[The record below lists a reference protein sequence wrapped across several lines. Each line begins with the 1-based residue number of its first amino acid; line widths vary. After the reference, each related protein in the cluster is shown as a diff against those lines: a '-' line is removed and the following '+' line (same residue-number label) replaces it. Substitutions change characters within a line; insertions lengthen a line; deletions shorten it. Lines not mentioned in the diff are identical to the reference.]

1 MQRSQFT
8 LEGWRTESTL
18 LGLEHVVRGILG
30 ISGLI
35 LRPPRWPGG
44 KEKIIII
51 IIKRTLFGRTL
62 DTLPAANAVHSH
74 LHKSKGRA
82 GCCYSD
88 KSQICR
94 ALLREHVRLSG
105 LPRSPNLT
113 LNHVCM
119 FFFPCA
125 RPFWEF
131 VILQNFLPRRLFMSV
146 LSCFTVQLTE
156 LKFRTLLRGQFLK
169 SACVI

>member
-35 LRPPRWPGG
+35 LRPPRWLGG

-51 IIKRTLFGRTL
+51 IKKRTLFGRTL

-94 ALLREHVRLSG
+94 ALLREHMRLSG

-119 FFFPCA
+119 FFFHVPDHFENLWFYAIFCLGG
-125 RPFWEF
+125 FSC
-131 VILQNFLPRRLFMSV
+131 LFFHVSPYN
-146 LSCFTVQLTE
+146 
-156 LKFRTLLRGQFLK
+156 
-169 SACVI
+169 